1 MDRRREPVVACVP
14 ERAALG
20 GLKKERVPL
29 AKPNKGTHYGT
40 ESPMKKPRWRKPA
53 GLFHI
58 GEKPKLLDNSL
69 FLQSFFKSLQLFLLN
84 LLRNLILDL
93 LKRRGRNLPN
103 IIQPKYV
110 PAGHR
115 LHPRVPHLTPLHP
128 LR

>member
-93 LKRRGRNLPN
+93 LNLRGPHISN
-103 IIQPKYV
+103 II
-110 PAGHR
+110 
-115 LHPRVPHLTPLHP
+115 HLNDLPTELAPYL
-128 LR
+128 LSL